1 MLTRRDFI
9 KTVAATAAVSTLTQ
23 PLSLVQAAS
32 KVIKPPHLKPGS
44 VVGIVSPASA
54 TFVHEEFDI
63 VQDAVRALGLVP
75 QLAPHVLDQYGYL
88 AGKDG
93 DRANDI
99 NQLFADPKVAAILPI
114 RGGWGCSRI
123 LPYLDYQV
131 IQNNP
136 KIIVGFSDITALLV
150 AIHAKTGLVTFHGP
164 NGLTSWRTQQTESF
178 RRVLFTGEKV
188 IFKNDKDADDND
200 RLMQV
205 KYRIRTINPGKVR
218 GKLIGGNLS
227 VFSTLVGSPYLPDL
241 KGAILFLEEVEENIY
256 RIDRFLT
263 HLKLAGVLKQIDG
276 FIFGQC
282 PGCTPG
288 SDYGSLTLEQVLSD
302 HIKPL
307 NIPAWHGAT
316 IGHMENIL
324 TFPIGSQV
332 EINANSGTIT
342 MLESAVSSEQNN

>member
-1 MLTRRDFI
+1 MLTRRDFL
-9 KTVAATAAVSTLTQ
+9 KTVAATTAVSTLMQ
-23 PLSLVQAAS
+23 PLNLVQAANS
-32 KVIKPPHLKPGS
+32 KSIKPPRLKPGS
-44 VVGIVSPASA
+44 VIGIVSPASA
-54 TFVHEEFDI
+54 TFVREELDI

-75 QLAPHVLDQYGYL
+75 QLAPHVLDQYGYF

-93 DRANDI
+93 DRAADI
-99 NQLFADPKVAAILPI
+99 NQLFADSKVDAILPI

-123 LPYLDYQV
+123 LPYLNYEV

-178 RRVLFTGEKV
+178 RRVLFAGEKL
-188 IFKNDKDADDND
+188 IFKNIKDTDDND

-205 KYRIRTINPGKVR
+205 KYRIRTINSGIVR
-218 GKLIGGNLS
+218 GRLIGGNLS
-227 VFSTLVGSPYLPDL
+227 VFSTLIGSPYLPNL
-241 KGAILFLEEVEENIY
+241 KGAILFLEEIGENIY

-263 HLKLAGVLKQIDG
+263 HLKLAGVLNQIGG

-288 SDYGSLTLEQVLSD
+288 TDYGSLTLEQVLSD

-324 TFPIGSQV
+324 TIPIGSQV
-332 EINANSGTIT
+332 EINADSGTIT
-342 MLESAVSSEQNN
+342 MLESAVSWS

>member
-1 MLTRRDFI
+1 MLNRRDFL
-9 KTVAATAAVSTLTQ
+9 KTVAATTAVSTLMQ
-23 PLSLVQAAS
+23 PLNLVQAANFKS
-32 KVIKPPHLKPGS
+32 IKPPRLKPGS
-44 VVGIVSPASA
+44 VIGIVSPASA
-54 TFVHEEFDI
+54 TFVREELDI
-63 VQDAVRALGLVP
+63 VQDAVRTLGLVP
-75 QLAPHVLDQYGYL
+75 QLAPHVLEQYGYF

-93 DRANDI
+93 DRADDI
-99 NQLFADPKVAAILPI
+99 NQLFADSKVDAILPI

-123 LPYLDYQV
+123 LPYLNYEV

-136 KIIVGFSDITALLV
+136 KVIVGFSDITALLV

-178 RRVLFTGEKV
+178 RRVLFAGEKL
-188 IFKNDKDADDND
+188 IFKNIKDADDND

-205 KYRIRTINPGKVR
+205 KYRIRTINPGIVR
-218 GKLIGGNLS
+218 GRLIGGNLS
-227 VFSTLVGSPYLPDL
+227 VFSTLVGSPYLPNL

-263 HLKLAGVLKQIDG
+263 HLKLAGVLKQIGG

-288 SDYGSLTLEQVLSD
+288 TGYGSLTLEQVLFD
-302 HIKPL
+302 HIKAL
-307 NIPAWHGAT
+307 NIPAWHGAN

-324 TFPIGSQV
+324 TIPIGSQV
-332 EINANSGTIT
+332 EINADSGSIT
-342 MLESAVSSEQNN
+342 MLEPAVF